1 MVKLIGTETT
11 LHISFSL
18 AAFIFSV
25 VLYILIRALGTGQV
39 HKNLQFRTLTITIV
53 FGNLIS
59 ILDNIF
65 RDSGQFPVLPEIKLL
80 LLLLVFQANIL
91 LTYYMAL
98 YMEGFFDDYPMRSF
112 FLAFNTILSVSSVI
126 FTTLVYTLQVLRYEG
141 EAMLTTVP
149 MWVRVMLGY
158 VYELYYLF
166 YTIML
171 FINQGRKLSSRA
183 MSTAVAAFTVAIGGV
198 LLELVNTFNI
208 GSGILFNYFGAVI
221 ALYIFYIG
229 VETPD
234 YQNLLQTLSDLD
246 KAKKAADIANRSK
259 SDFLANMSHEIRTP
273 INAVLGMNE
282 MILREA
288 DNEAILSYS
297 ENIRNA
303 GGTLLGL
310 INDILDF
317 SKIEAGKIEI
327 LPVEYDLAEF
337 VNSLVNMIHS
347 RADEKGLLLILNFDP
362 RMPGRLFGDEVRIKQ
377 VIMNILTNA
386 VKYTERGSVTF
397 SIGFE
402 RIAAE
407 PDQVILN
414 VAVMDT
420 GIGIRAEDIPKLFVE
435 FERIDEKRNRSIEGT
450 GLGMSIT
457 RSLLEL
463 MGSTLQVESIY
474 GVGSTFSF
482 ALKQKVVNWDPMGDY
497 KVAYN
502 DHISHRKE
510 EHERFTAPEARVLVV
525 DDNTMNLK
533 VFRSLIKRTKVQVD
547 SAGSGDEGL
556 TLAAKNRYDMI
567 FLDHMMP
574 KKDGIETLK
583 ELRSDAEGIN
593 VKTPAICLT
602 ANAISGARERYL
614 KAGFEDYLAKPI
626 DTGELEKQLLQYLP
640 KDKIREWSGEEEREQ
655 QVTSAKP
662 ATDLS
667 SLMDCGVKVE
677 VGVGNCQGEDIF
689 RQVLKIFRETIDEN
703 TEALEGFYKATDL
716 DEYTTLVHSIK
727 SSARTIGAMELGE
740 DAMKLENAGRSGDI
754 IFINAHHADFLEKYQ
769 SFKAPLEAVLDGA
782 SRDLE

>member
-1 MVKLIGTETT
+1 MVKLIGTETM

-25 VLYILIRALGTGQV
+25 VLYILIRVLGTGQV

-65 RDSGQFPVLPEIKLL
+65 RDSGQFPVAPEIKLL

-91 LTYYMAL
+91 LTYYMSL
-98 YMEGFFDDYPMRSF
+98 YMEGFFDEYPLRHV
-112 FLAFNTILSVSSVI
+112 FLTINTGLAVSSVV
-126 FTTLVYTLQVLRYEG
+126 FTTLVFTLQLLRNQG
-141 EAMLTTVP
+141 EDIITSVP

-171 FINQGRKLSSRA
+171 FIILGRKLSARA
-183 MSTAVAAFTVAIGGV
+183 MSTAVAAFSVAIGGV
-198 LLELVNTFNI
+198 MLELTNTFQI

-234 YQNLLQTLSDLD
+234 YQNLLKTLSDLD
-246 KAKKAADIANRSK
+246 KAKQAADIANRSK

-288 DNEAILSYS
+288 ENEAILSYS
-297 ENIRNA
+297 ESIRDA

-310 INDILDF
+310 INDILHF

-337 VNSLVNMIHS
+337 INSLVNMIHP
-347 RADEKGLLLILNFDP
+347 RADAKGLLLIPEFDP
-362 RMPGRLFGDEVRIKQ
+362 LLPGRLYGDEVRIKQ
-377 VIMNILTNA
+377 IIMNILTNA

-397 SIGFE
+397 SISSE
-402 RIAAE
+402 RLPSE
-407 PDQVILN
+407 QDQVILN
-414 VAVMDT
+414 VSVRDT
-420 GIGIRAEDIPKLFVE
+420 GIGIRKEDIPKLFVE

-457 RSLLEL
+457 RSLLQL
-463 MGSTLQVESIY
+463 MGASLQVDSIY
-474 GVGSTFSF
+474 GAGSTFSF
-482 ALKQKVVNWDPMGDY
+482 ALRQKVVSWEPLGDY
-497 KVAYN
+497 RDAYSE
-502 DHISHRKE
+502 HISRRKE
-510 EHERFTAPEARVLVV
+510 DHGRFTAPEARVLVV

-533 VFRSLIKRTKVQVD
+533 VFKSLIKRTKVRVD
-547 SAGSGDEGL
+547 AAGSGDEGL
-556 TLAAKNRYDMI
+556 AFAAKQRYDMI

-583 ELRSDAEGIN
+583 ELQSDPTGIN
-593 VKTPAICLT
+593 AKTPVICLT
-602 ANAISGARERYL
+602 ANAISGAREQYL

-626 DTGELEKQLLQYLP
+626 DTKELEKQLLQYLP
-640 KDKIREWSGEEEREQ
+640 KEKIMDWAEEEEQ
-655 QVTSAKP
+655 QEDRHEVQA
-662 ATDLS
+662 ADLA
-667 SLMDCGVKVE
+667 SLKDYGVNVE
-677 VGVGNCQGEDIF
+677 AGLENCQGEEIF
-689 RQVLKIFRETIDEN
+689 RQVLKVFLDTADEN
-703 TEALEGFYKATDL
+703 TQELERLLRESDLEG
-716 DEYTTLVHSIK
+716 YTTLVHSLK

-740 DAMKLENAGRSGDI
+740 KALMLEKAGRNGDMAY
-754 IFINAHHADFLEKYQ
+754 INAHHGDFLKDYQ
-769 SFKAPLEAVLDGA
+769 ALKAPLKAISG
-782 SRDLE
+782 